1 MEDIER
7 IAVPFQY
14 ALVGK
19 FSRGRPN
26 MDDLRKFFHALDLTA
41 EFSLGLLDRRHI
53 LIRLANEADYY
64 RVWSR
69 GVWSINKAPM
79 RVFKWSIDFHVDR
92 EASIVPVWFALP
104 KLPVHIFH
112 KECLFSIVG
121 CLGRPLCVDAA
132 TAKGSRPNVARVCVE
147 VDLLKSL
154 PSRVWIAFGER
165 MGFWQPLIPKN
176 LPKYCEHC
184 FHQGHGV
191 AECRIKNPGLK
202 VSRSSQA
209 TAGTSDAPTGAAT
222 AATTQIETKV
232 DKLKDGLVED
242 GEAMVGAR
250 AKRIPQGN
258 ADDLGRVEG
267 VDTSGAEGQMSQAMV
282 TSMENQTDRHK
293 LSKAVG
299 GSDPSPVEGG
309 GDEDGCGEHG

>member
-1 MEDIER
+1 MATGPSFTGEGIPPIAAQKIGVPSFADVVSSRTAVEFQSKSFASLSSSSSGPRVQGVVSSHRGEPSVSFSMEDIER
-7 IAVPFQY
+7 IAAPFQY

-19 FSRGRPN
+19 FSRGRPI

-41 EFSLGLLDRRHI
+41 KFSLGLLDRRHI
-53 LIRLANEADYY
+53 LIRLSNEADYY

-69 GVWSINKAPM
+69 GFWSINKAPM

-92 EASIVPVWFALP
+92 EDSIVPVWFALP
-104 KLPVHIFH
+104 MLPVHLFH

-147 VDLLKSL
+147 VDLLKTL

-165 MGFWQPLIPKN
+165 MGFWQPLIPEN

-184 FHQGHGV
+184 FHQGHVV

-202 VSRSSQA
+202 IETSRGDGVSRPSQA
-209 TAGTSDAPTGAAT
+209 NAGTSDVPPGAAT
-222 AATTQIETKV
+222 QQQRIQ
-232 DKLKDGLVED
+232 
-242 GEAMVGAR
+242 
-250 AKRIPQGN
+250 KR
-258 ADDLGRVEG
+258 RW
-267 VDTSGAEGQMSQAMV
+267 TS
-282 TSMENQTDRHK
+282 
-293 LSKAVG
+293 
-299 GSDPSPVEGG
+299 
-309 GDEDGCGEHG
+309 